1 MMFAVPGSPGGYS
14 PPPGADEQEEVEA
27 LVFEGSPRLL
37 YTLTLSSFS
46 TTPGYFKKMWEM

>member
-27 LVFEGSPRLL
+27 LIFEGS
-37 YTLTLSSFS
+37 FS
-46 TTPGYFKKMWEM
+46 REASGEG